1 MLSTQN
7 SCLFSDIKMH
17 RKSCHFMWITFI
29 TSCITPFHCILR
41 FPIVDNY
48 TVYAAHALS
57 YNHCLCIL
65 FVHFVYLSYFICF
78 SSLQNPILQLFC
90 FNFHGGRIASVIR
103 FSVIV
108 SVSTDFIRI
117 GGILLTFGILIGKLT
132 AVFYGFNFF
141 VLLCFVVQTVNLVT
155 ACTFD
160 FSPV

>member
-7 SCLFSDIKMH
+7 NCLFSDIKMH

-48 TVYAAHALS
+48 AVYAADTLS

-78 SSLQNPILQLFC
+78 SSLQDFILQLFC
-90 FNFHGGRIASVIR
+90 FNFHGRRIASVIR

-108 SVSTDFIRI
+108 SVGTDFIRI
-117 GGILLTFGILIGKLT
+117 GGILLTIGIFIGKL
-132 AVFYGFNFF
+132 AAALYCFNFF
-141 VLLCFVVQTVNLVT
+141 VLLCFVVQTVHLVP
-155 ACTFD
+155 ARTFN

>member
-29 TSCITPFHCILR
+29 TSCITPFHCILQ
-41 FPIVDNY
+41 FPIVDNC
-48 TVYAAHALS
+48 TVHTADTLS

-78 SSLQNPILQLFC
+78 SSLQDFNLQLLC
-90 FNFHGGRIASVIR
+90 FNFHGRRIASVIR

-108 SVSTDFIRI
+108 SVGTYFIRI
-117 GGILLTFGILIGKLT
+117 GGILLTSLFCCSDGTPGNRLHL
-132 AVFYGFNFF
+132 
-141 VLLCFVVQTVNLVT
+141 
-155 ACTFD
+155 
-160 FSPV
+160 